1 MEQKNEWIIG
11 REGDIKVSD
20 GRVSRRHAR
29 VTRGAEG
36 VFIEDLNSTAG
47 TYVNGKLVKRKKI
60 DVHDKVTLGTEY
72 VLDVAG
78 LLAAMPMSDAEFTE
92 SFRLLKEVYDT
103 YNRTKIRIQSRS
115 QGKMM
120 LKRSLPMAV
129 PGLLIAL
136 VGGRDSSF
144 MIVGTVLSALAVIGG
159 SVWGAKEMEKSP
171 ERLWQLD
178 EQFKIDY
185 ACPDCKK
192 PFGAHNSWESLRRQ
206 GQCPYCRRKFNVK

>member
-20 GRVSRRHAR
+20 GRVSRCHAR
-29 VTRGAEG
+29 LIRGEEG
-36 VFIEDLNSTAG
+36 VFIEDLDSKGG
-47 TYVNGKLVKRKKI
+47 TYVNGKPVKRKKI
-60 DVHDKVTLGTEY
+60 SVHDKVTLGTEY
-72 VLDVAG
+72 ELDIAEILAG
-78 LLAAMPMSDAEFTE
+78 IPLSDAEFTE
-92 SFRLLKEVYDT
+92 AFRKLKEVYET
-103 YNRTKIRIQSRS
+103 YNRTKIHIQSQT

-129 PGLLIAL
+129 PGILIAFVGRDTGTML
-136 VGGRDSSF
+136 VGA
-144 MIVGTVLSALAVIGG
+144 ILSALAVIGG
-159 SVWGAKEMEKSP
+159 SVWGAKEMGRSP

-185 ACPDCKK
+185 ACPECKK
-192 PFGAHNSWESLRRQ
+192 PFGANNSWESLRRQ